1 MRKGEIFKSE
11 NPQVL
16 SHEELDLINKYT
28 RRPFLAS
35 EVYTFSVVLCDND
48 IDRDFERF
56 TVEALFE
63 MEKLFA
69 GKTGICDHNPK
80 AQNQKARIYRCFVE
94 AVEGRKTNN
103 SDDYFRL
110 VAKAYMPRCAESEAM
125 ITQIESGILKEVS
138 VGVSAESRV
147 CSVCGADK
155 QCGHIP
161 GEVYAGQ
168 QCYFELSGIKD
179 AYEWSFV
186 AVPAQREAGVIK
198 GYSYRKDEKT
208 LKNIMKSLCTG
219 DSVTLCV
226 EDSKRLYEHIRK
238 LEKEAKDGADYRED
252 IKAQV
257 LKLSAVALPAVSES
271 TMEASLKGLSVSQLK
286 EFLEEYSGIKEK
298 KLLSSPVTAS
308 KNTAVNKDGNKEFR
322 I

>member
-1 MRKGEIFKSE
+1 
-11 NPQVL
+11 
-16 SHEELDLINKYT
+16 
-28 RRPFLAS
+28 
-35 EVYTFSVVLCDND
+35 
-48 IDRDFERF
+48 
-56 TVEALFE
+56 
-63 MEKLFA
+63 
-69 GKTGICDHNPK
+69 
-80 AQNQKARIYRCFVE
+80 
-94 AVEGRKTNN
+94 
-103 SDDYFRL
+103 
-110 VAKAYMPRCAESEAM
+110 
-125 ITQIESGILKEVS
+125 
-138 VGVSAESRV
+138 
-147 CSVCGADK
+147 
-155 QCGHIP
+155 
-161 GEVYAGQ
+161 
-168 QCYFELSGIKD
+168 
-179 AYEWSFV
+179 
-186 AVPAQREAGVIK
+186 
-198 GYSYRKDEKT
+198 
-208 LKNIMKSLCTG
+208 MKSLCTG